1 MKNNNDDIITCID
14 GKPLK
19 GKTKK
24 IFFKCDR
31 RKCDVCMAF
40 IDDNECQHTT
50 DIRHAKNFEVHGD
63 VFVEKW
69 YPPSKKMGQKW
80 SMGERGKGEDIS

>member
-63 VFVEKW
+63 VFVEK
-69 YPPSKKMGQKW
+69 
-80 SMGERGKGEDIS
+80 